1 MQKYSKYIYTA
12 NFVITLVTYTTFY
25 QNPKNRRIMY
35 FDREKH
41 FKHKRC
47 ESTRIFVNPK
57 NQRLN
62 YKTPVPIGS
71 IRLVFY
77 LHLVDFYGKCGEI
90 YQSHASYGIVE
101 RVLGNRV
108 ITKTLLIQRKSLMLK
123 DTPPEL

>member
-41 FKHKRC
+41 FKHERC

-62 YKTPVPIGS
+62 YKNTMQF
-71 IRLVFY
+71 L
-77 LHLVDFYGKCGEI
+77 
-90 YQSHASYGIVE
+90 
-101 RVLGNRV
+101 
-108 ITKTLLIQRKSLMLK
+108 
-123 DTPPEL
+123 